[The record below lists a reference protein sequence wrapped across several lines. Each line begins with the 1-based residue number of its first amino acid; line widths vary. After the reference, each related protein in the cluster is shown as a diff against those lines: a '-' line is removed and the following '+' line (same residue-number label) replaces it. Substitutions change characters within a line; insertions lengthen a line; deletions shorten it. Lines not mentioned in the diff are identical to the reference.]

1 MQSLHNKMCVMQNVQ
16 EGLDAGQNRLVRS
29 DIRKQPLFFLK
40 KNCSI
45 FERTDFSW
53 TFEKGQTFPEIL
65 RKAGSAFNYYEA
77 VRFQS
82 IGKVTPHSFRS

>member
-40 KNCSI
+40 K
-45 FERTDFSW
+45 TAVYL
-53 TFEKGQTFPEIL
+53 KGQTFLEIL
-65 RKAGSAFNYYEA
+65 RKASLTFNYYEA

>member
-1 MQSLHNKMCVMQNVQ
+1 MHNKMSVMQNVQ

-29 DIRKQPLFFLK
+29 DIRKQPLFFSE

-53 TFEKGQTFPEIL
+53 TFKKGQTFLEIL
-65 RKAGSAFNYYEA
+65 RKDRLFLK
-77 VRFQS
+77 F
-82 IGKVTPHSFRS
+82 